1 MHNFKQLVDETVN
14 IKNELVRCHTDL
26 KNNLIDKGVEVTDS
40 DKMSNLIGKVN
51 SINTRKY
58 GVSFFKPI
66 YSIPE
71 TKYDN
76 TSTYSLRAEYIV
88 RSKDKYID
96 CVRMTSKVRRYYSNS
111 GKEYNFYLAI
121 FINDELY
128 IELNS
133 DVTKEYVVET
143 KVDSRLL
150 ALKNGDIIKLKT
162 KSDSNS
168 GYIEFLLEF
177 GYASENLAD

>member
-1 MHNFKQLVDETVN
+1 MANLKNLVDETSN

-26 KNNLIDKGVEVTDS
+26 KTNLIDKGVEVTDS
-40 DKMSNLIGKVN
+40 DKMSNLISKVN

-71 TKYDN
+71 TKYN
-76 TSTYSLRAEYIV
+76 KSFTYYTRAEYIV

-96 CVRMTSKVRRYYSNS
+96 CVRMTSKVKRYYSNS
-111 GKEYNFYLAI
+111 GKEYDFYLAI

-133 DVTKEYVVET
+133 GLTKEDVVE
-143 KVDSRLL
+143 KKIDSRLL